1 MEHKEH
7 RAQDLLG
14 NDRDQRT
21 RAFMVQSYRQ
31 GQDERLAR
39 RTLLDAAR
47 AGDERALSKLELD
60 QATDSQNARDLARSL
75 VRVLAQ
81 HEPISARTFGELRDV
96 MYLAGKW
103 DEADRSIARHVEEV
117 EHAVHDYLGAM
128 RDTGALLPLT
138 PHQVDE
144 LSFDAVDVRSTREW
158 DDVALAEE
166 ALHEQRLDER
176 RAALE
181 ARRDYDALW
190 LDTVRDLRGYGA
202 QNERVDPLTVEWRE
216 PSPVRSSYPTD
227 PHTTLNSD
235 TRRAAIPAPRA
246 HKIRPAGPDH
256 SNER

>member
-1 MEHKEH
+1 MEFKEH

-39 RTLLDAAR
+39 RALLDAAR

-60 QATDSQNARDLARSL
+60 QAADSQRARELALTLVKVLAR
-75 VRVLAQ
+75 
-81 HEPISARTFGELRDV
+81 HEPMSARTFGELRDV
-96 MYLAGKW
+96 MHLAGKW

-117 EHAVHDYLGAM
+117 EHAVQDYLAAM
-128 RDTGALLPLT
+128 RDSGALLPLT

-158 DDVALAEE
+158 DNVAVAEE

-176 RAALE
+176 HAALE
-181 ARRDYDALW
+181 ARRDFDALW
-190 LDTVRDLRGYGA
+190 LDTVRDLRA
-202 QNERVDPLTVEWRE
+202 DSEQNERVDPLSVEWRE
-216 PSPVRSSYPTD
+216 PSPASTSYPNS
-227 PHTTLNSD
+227 PRASLNSD
-235 TRRAAIPAPRA
+235 ARRGAIPAPRT
-246 HKIRPAGPDH
+246 HKVRPTGPDLTP
-256 SNER
+256 ER

>member
-1 MEHKEH
+1 MEFKEH
-7 RAQDLLG
+7 RAEDLLG

-39 RTLLDAAR
+39 RSYLDAAR

-60 QATDSQNARDLARSL
+60 QAVDSQRARELARSL
-75 VRVLAQ
+75 VKVLAR
-81 HEPISARTFGELRDV
+81 HEPITGRTFGELRDV
-96 MYLAGKW
+96 MHLAGKW

-117 EHAVHDYLGAM
+117 EHAVHDYLAAM

-158 DDVALAEE
+158 DDVAVAEE

-176 RAALE
+176 HAALE

-190 LDTVRDLRGYGA
+190 LDTVRDLRDYGQ
-202 QNERVDPLTVEWRE
+202 QNERTDPLTVEWRE
-216 PSPVRSSYPTD
+216 PSPVSTSYPHS
-227 PHTTLNSD
+227 PRATLNSS
-235 TRRAAIPAPRA
+235 TRGAAIPAPRT
-246 HKIRPAGPDH
+246 HKLRPTGPDH
-256 SNER
+256 TTER

>member
-1 MEHKEH
+1 MDSKEH
-7 RAQDLLG
+7 NVHDLLG

-39 RTLLDAAR
+39 RALLEAAR
-47 AGDERALSKLELD
+47 VGDERALSKLELD
-60 QATDSQNARDLARSL
+60 QAADSRNARTLAASL
-75 VRVLAQ
+75 VRVLAR
-81 HEPISARTFGELRDV
+81 HEPIDGRTFAELREV
-96 MYLAGKW
+96 MHLAGKW
-103 DEADRSIARHVEEV
+103 DEADRSIARQVERV
-117 EHAVHDYLGAM
+117 EHAVQDYLAAM

-176 RAALE
+176 HAALE

-190 LDTVRDLRGYGA
+190 LDTVRELRAAGN
-202 QNERVDPLTVEWRE
+202 QNERVDPLAVEWRE
-216 PSPVRSSYPTD
+216 PSPVSASYPNT
-227 PHTTLNSD
+227 PRATLNGD
-235 TRRAAIPAPRA
+235 ARRGAIPAPRT
-246 HKIRPAGPDH
+246 HKVRPTGTDLT
-256 SNER
+256 NER